1 MEKGPNM
8 HRLTKTSDVG
18 KKELLLAA
26 GARDTRINQTGSEYD
41 GITIGKIAK
50 LVSEPQ
56 ATEKADAL
64 FFIPSTYREHDG
76 RNHATQREHGEYWM
90 LAIDVDEGDPS
101 LTEVKSAVERVTGNA
116 SSLIYSSSGATED
129 NRKWRALI
137 PLSEPISGED
147 YVDAQLAL
155 FDLMQQE
162 GITCD
167 AALSRTGQPIYLP
180 NVPPARRDNFGQ
192 PEFYHGL
199 RNRGE
204 GLLIPTESKIWA
216 NLEFR
221 RKNEAIAAE
230 RAAAE
235 RQLRAQQREEKRKDF
250 DDVDPVAE
258 FNRNN
263 TIADMMLR
271 HGYEKLGRSDSYRSP
286 MQTSGSH
293 ATKDFG
299 THWVSLSGSDRAAG
313 IGQTSAEFCWGDAFD
328 LYCYFEHDN
337 DMRAAVRTYAAELRP
352 SKFDE
357 VNQQLP
363 EPDDGLDDFDTIPD
377 PEIEPESQPEPAQ
390 KLEWP
395 TPVGTIDEASLPR
408 RRWIYGHHHIRG
420 FVSVTASAGGIGK
433 TSLTMVEALAVVT
446 GRPLLGEKVHEP
458 TNVWIIN
465 LEDDMAEMQIRLA
478 AAMKQHNVT
487 HPEIA
492 GKLFMDAEDTIG
504 ITLAAETRDGIETND
519 AFLSHMRDKIKAN
532 NIGLVIID
540 PFISTHEVNENSNMS
555 VQKVV
560 AMLRQLA
567 REAGCAVHV
576 VHHVR
581 KGNGEDADI
590 DSVRGAGSLIGACRA
605 ARIINKVKFEDA
617 VALGVPEA
625 SATGVFRVDDGKA
638 NLSAPLPADK
648 AIYRRMV
655 STKLDNGEYVGVAV
669 EFKLPDQWAGMTT
682 RVVNN
687 MLDLIDKGP
696 EDGEKYSIRPQDK
709 QRWVG
714 SVITGYRFSD
724 LDHTKSAGQAKTI
737 LRQWNDEGLLEEIVY
752 HSPSQRRERKGVV
765 STGRVGEIN

>member
-116 SSLIYSSSGATED
+116 SALIYSSSGATED

-258 FNRNN
+258 FNRNH

-328 LYCYFEHDN
+328 LYCYF
-337 DMRAAVRTYAAELRP
+337 RT
-352 SKFDE
+352 
-357 VNQQLP
+357 
-363 EPDDGLDDFDTIPD
+363 
-377 PEIEPESQPEPAQ
+377 
-390 KLEWP
+390 
-395 TPVGTIDEASLPR
+395 
-408 RRWIYGHHHIRG
+408 
-420 FVSVTASAGGIGK
+420 
-433 TSLTMVEALAVVT
+433 
-446 GRPLLGEKVHEP
+446 
-458 TNVWIIN
+458 
-465 LEDDMAEMQIRLA
+465 
-478 AAMKQHNVT
+478 
-487 HPEIA
+487 
-492 GKLFMDAEDTIG
+492 
-504 ITLAAETRDGIETND
+504 
-519 AFLSHMRDKIKAN
+519 
-532 NIGLVIID
+532 
-540 PFISTHEVNENSNMS
+540 
-555 VQKVV
+555 
-560 AMLRQLA
+560 
-567 REAGCAVHV
+567 
-576 VHHVR
+576 
-581 KGNGEDADI
+581 
-590 DSVRGAGSLIGACRA
+590 
-605 ARIINKVKFEDA
+605 
-617 VALGVPEA
+617 
-625 SATGVFRVDDGKA
+625 
-638 NLSAPLPADK
+638 
-648 AIYRRMV
+648 
-655 STKLDNGEYVGVAV
+655 
-669 EFKLPDQWAGMTT
+669 
-682 RVVNN
+682 
-687 MLDLIDKGP
+687 
-696 EDGEKYSIRPQDK
+696 
-709 QRWVG
+709 
-714 SVITGYRFSD
+714 
-724 LDHTKSAGQAKTI
+724 
-737 LRQWNDEGLLEEIVY
+737 
-752 HSPSQRRERKGVV
+752 
-765 STGRVGEIN
+765 